1 MPDYEKLFYESQ
13 AQLADIEEEL
23 RKLVLRI
30 QSLMRQSEEQILSE
44 DEHEN

>member
-30 QSLMRQSEEQILSE
+30 QSLMRRTEEQILSE
-44 DEHEN
+44 DEPEN